1 MINKIKFIL
10 ILNILIICSI
20 SNVSG
25 KGSNSVQND
34 TIDQNVD
41 PDKIGKITKN

>member
-1 MINKIKFIL
+1 MMNKIKFIL

-20 SNVSG
+20 SKVTS
-25 KGSNSVQND
+25 KDSNNIQNT

-41 PDKIGKITKN
+41 PALGKIINN